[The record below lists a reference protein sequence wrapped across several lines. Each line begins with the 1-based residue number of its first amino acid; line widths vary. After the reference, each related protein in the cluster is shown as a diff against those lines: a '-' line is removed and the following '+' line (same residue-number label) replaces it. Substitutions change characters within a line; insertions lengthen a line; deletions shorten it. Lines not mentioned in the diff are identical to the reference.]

1 MMNKSNLKAEKGK
14 QQQYQLLVAVGLT
27 SQTVAQVM
35 FLRDYPKI
43 DGAGYKIQPHL
54 QSSMARG
61 RNKVPGKKP
70 K

>member
-1 MMNKSNLKAEKGK
+1 MMYLKEI
-14 QQQYQLLVAVGLT
+14 V
-27 SQTVAQVM
+27 
-35 FLRDYPKI
+35 PKI